1 MKPDLTRLPDLSAW
15 SRRQVDKLTT
25 GRLIFGAGLAV
36 VVMALA
42 AQGDQTAEAL
52 EPRVVKLPITGIADR
67 VLSGDA
73 IEVGGQS
80 LQLWGIAAP
89 PRQSQGGDQAAAY
102 LRALIASHP
111 LMCLDTGKRA
121 YDRIVARCLDPWS
134 RDIGELMVRA
144 GWAHELPEFSNGHYA
159 EAATEAGQLSAG
171 LHGRPTRTDLPIAM
185 TADLSTA
192 TPPAAPSYTG
202 SHIVPPLI
210 VGTGQ

>member
-1 MKPDLTRLPDLSAW
+1 MKLDLKRLPDVTEW

-52 EPRVVKLPITGIADR
+52 ESRVVKLPITGPVDH

-73 IEVGGQS
+73 IRVGGQPV
-80 LQLWGIAAP
+80 QLWGIAAP
-89 PRQSQGGDQAAAY
+89 PRQSSQGDKAESY
-102 LRALIASHP
+102 LRALIASHS

-144 GWAHELPEFSNGHYA
+144 GWAHELPEFSGGHYA
-159 EAATEAGQLSAG
+159 EAAAEADRLGNGLHSRLTYSPAPVDLAVDQLRATPEAGPHS
-171 LHGRPTRTDLPIAM
+171 
-185 TADLSTA
+185 
-192 TPPAAPSYTG
+192 G

-210 VGTGQ
+210 VGAGR